1 MFQRL
6 VQNGLRLNGKKC
18 QLFQKQVAHLG
29 HIVSL
34 AGVAVDPSKVDRI
47 QTWPI
52 RETNEQLRSFLG
64 LASYYRRYV
73 PNFAKIAAPLRAL
86 VGKTP
91 TKAGKPHQS
100 RPLIWSDEA
109 TSAFEAL
116 KSRLAE
122 APVLVYPNVTGVL
135 KFPCFLYYSPF
146 MYRLSLCVL
155 LNSYTVLN
163 YQCTVHLVS
172 SHE

>member
-1 MFQRL
+1 MFAPTFESHLQRLGKVFQRL
-6 VQNGLRLNGKKC
+6 IQNGLRLNGKKC

-29 HIVSL
+29 HIVSS

-52 RETNEQLRSFLG
+52 RETNEQLHSFLG
-64 LASYYRRYV
+64 RASYYRQYV
-73 PNFAKIAAPLRAL
+73 PKFAKIAAPLRAL

-122 APVLVYPNVTGVL
+122 APVLVYP
-135 KFPCFLYYSPF
+135 KFDREF
-146 MYRLSLCVL
+146 
-155 LNSYTVLN
+155 
-163 YQCTVHLVS
+163 
-172 SHE
+172 